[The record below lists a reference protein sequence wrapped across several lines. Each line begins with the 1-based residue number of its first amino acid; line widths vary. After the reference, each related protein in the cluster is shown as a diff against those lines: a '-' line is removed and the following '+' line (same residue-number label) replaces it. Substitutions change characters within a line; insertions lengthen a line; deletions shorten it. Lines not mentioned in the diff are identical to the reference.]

1 MGIIEWIDSLE
12 IDQQEVIN
20 ILGSLICLSN
30 DRVYHRRAAQMLTV
44 TAITE
49 REAVVLKLIIN
60 EELLSYK
67 QAMDET

>member
-1 MGIIEWIDSLE
+1 M
-12 IDQQEVIN
+12 IN

-30 DRVYHRRAAQMLTV
+30 NRVYHRRAARMLTS

-49 REAVVLKLIIN
+49 REAVVLKLN
-60 EELLSYK
+60 EELVSFQ

>member
-1 MGIIEWIDSLE
+1 MGIIEWIDSPE

-30 DRVYHRRAAQMLTV
+30 DRVYHRRAARMLTA

-49 REAVVLKLIIN
+49 REAVVLKLN